1 MAGPSSS
8 SEDEGGSHS
17 GSSGDEAPKLPQKV
31 LCPLP
36 WWGRCSGRK
45 TWVCCGT
52 PDSPSLSSAR
62 THTHTHAAFPSQR
75 PQTKTKLP
83 QAAGPSSPQRPK
95 TPEETKPAS
104 PGPQQM
110 AFTNHSGCPGFQ
122 VWKGPTEP
130 ISHHSHPQQRHGPHW
145 LASPPSWERNAPFQK
160 GKKQQQP
167 RNNFPL

>member
-104 PGPQQM
+104 PGPQEDTDSEGEQ
-110 AFTNHSGCPGFQ
+110 SGQNLREEGLGAWTLGSEGGKGF
-122 VWKGPTEP
+122 
-130 ISHHSHPQQRHGPHW
+130 
-145 LASPPSWERNAPFQK
+145 
-160 GKKQQQP
+160 
-167 RNNFPL
+167 